1 MTKSVLITGASRGI
15 GLEFARQYAND
26 GWRVHACC
34 RHPDSATD
42 LQNALSSKD
51 ADMHKLDVTSQAS
64 INALKAE
71 LAGHSIDILIN
82 NAGIAGGDR
91 QSFGDIDYD
100 AWEATMRTNTIGP
113 YRMFEAFQNNLLL
126 GTDKKVVNISSRM
139 GSINE
144 YDSGDSF
151 IYRSSKTALNMVVVN
166 LDYEFKSTGLCF
178 LAFHPGWVQ
187 TDMGGDAAPIKPPES
202 VNALRQSISKA
213 TQADSG
219 KFLNFDGTPIP
230 W

>member
-42 LQNALSSKD
+42 LQNVLSSKD

-71 LAGHSIDILIN
+71 LAGQSIDILIN

-100 AWEATMRTNTIGP
+100 EWEATMRTNTIGP
-113 YRMFEAFQNNLLL
+113 Y
-126 GTDKKVVNISSRM
+126 
-139 GSINE
+139 
-144 YDSGDSF
+144 
-151 IYRSSKTALNMVVVN
+151 
-166 LDYEFKSTGLCF
+166 
-178 LAFHPGWVQ
+178 
-187 TDMGGDAAPIKPPES
+187 
-202 VNALRQSISKA
+202 
-213 TQADSG
+213 
-219 KFLNFDGTPIP
+219 
-230 W
+230 